1 MIRNCE
7 NNQFLLHSQQP
18 FFVENKNLESL
29 RDEIDR
35 IDSKIVDLLNQRV
48 RAAVEIGRIKNEL
61 GVDPYDPAREEQVFE
76 KLGNINSG
84 PLHKDSS
91 YYLSRDHIGI
101 NCLGKKFDD
110 WLFRTRSNL
119 YPSGCGYH
127 RIHIKLPSL
136 TRYS

>member
-61 GVDPYDPAREEQVFE
+61 GVDPYDPAREEQVF
-76 KLGNINSG
+76 
-84 PLHKDSS
+84 
-91 YYLSRDHIGI
+91 
-101 NCLGKKFDD
+101 
-110 WLFRTRSNL
+110 
-119 YPSGCGYH
+119 
-127 RIHIKLPSL
+127 
-136 TRYS
+136 